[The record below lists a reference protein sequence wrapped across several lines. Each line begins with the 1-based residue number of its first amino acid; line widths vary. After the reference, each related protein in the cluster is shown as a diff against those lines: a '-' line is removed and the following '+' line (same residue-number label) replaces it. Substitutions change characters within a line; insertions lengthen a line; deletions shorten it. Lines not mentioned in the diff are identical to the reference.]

1 MEIKSAIHLQPDLK
15 KARDV
20 EDKKFRQASKL
31 YEQQFIREMVKAMR
45 STVKPSGLVKQ
56 NFAEKIFREKL
67 DEEYVQ
73 GWSNRG
79 GVGLADMIYGQLKE
93 RFSNFNEPMV
103 PPQGPLPVQQ
113 GADPTKVP
121 TDKTEEKD
129 FIMLDSPQLPH
140 SSQFLFQ
147 GGPKGAEVTSPW
159 SGKVSQV
166 FATDD
171 QRQVLQ
177 LDHDNGLRSKIV
189 FEGALNSDLQ
199 GSRVS
204 AGQTLGQSAGESS
217 TVSWKVTK
225 NG

>member
-93 RFSNFNEPMV
+93 RFSNFQQPVV
-103 PPQGPLPVQQ
+103 PPQGPLPLNSESATKGQPEAQ
-113 GADPTKVP
+113 G
-121 TDKTEEKD
+121 EKD
-129 FIMLDSPQLPH
+129 FILLDSPQMPG

-147 GGPKGAEVTSPW
+147 GGAQGVDVTSPW

-171 QRQVLQ
+171 NRQVLQ
-177 LDHDNGLRSKIV
+177 MEHDNGLRSKIV
-189 FEGALNSDLQ
+189 FEGVLKPDLQ
-199 GSRVS
+199 GNVV
-204 AGQTLGQSAGESS
+204 TAGEPLGRSS
-217 TVSWKVTK
+217 GESATVSWKVTK
-225 NG
+225 SG